1 MPMKSLVLALAVAAA
16 SLPAQAQ
23 NSPAVEALA
32 GCLTDN
38 TSGRDRK
45 DLAKWIFMAIGS
57 HPEIASYV
65 SATAEDKEKLHRTA
79 GELFTRL
86 MAEDCAKE
94 LRDASEGDGI
104 RLGFEHLGKIAM
116 QELMTNPEVSQTMSA
131 FGKYLDED
139 RIKKAAAPEPAA
151 D

>member
-1 MPMKSLVLALAVAAA
+1 MKSLILGLAALAA

-23 NSPAVEALA
+23 NPSAVEALA

-65 SATAEDKEKLHRTA
+65 SATAEDKEKLNRTA
-79 GELFTRL
+79 GALFTRL
-86 MAEDCAKE
+86 MADDCAKE
-94 LRDASEGDGI
+94 LRGASEGDGI

-116 QELMTNPEVSQTMSA
+116 QELMSDPEVSKSMSA
-131 FGKYLDED
+131 FGQYLDEE
-139 RIKKAAAPEPAA
+139 RIRKAAAPEAA
-151 D
+151 PD

>member
-1 MPMKSLVLALAVAAA
+1 MKFLVLGFAALGA

-23 NSPAVEALA
+23 TSPAAEALA

-65 SATAEDKEKLHRTA
+65 SATAEDKDNLNRTA
-79 GELFTRL
+79 GALFMRL
-86 MAEDCAKE
+86 MTEDCTKE
-94 LRDASEGDGI
+94 LQAASEGDGI
-104 RLGFEHLGKIAM
+104 RLGFEQLGKIAM
-116 QELMTNPEVSQTMSA
+116 QELMTDPKVNEAMSA
-131 FGKYLDED
+131 IGKYLDED
-139 RIKKAAAPEPAA
+139 RIKKAAAPVASSE
-151 D
+151 